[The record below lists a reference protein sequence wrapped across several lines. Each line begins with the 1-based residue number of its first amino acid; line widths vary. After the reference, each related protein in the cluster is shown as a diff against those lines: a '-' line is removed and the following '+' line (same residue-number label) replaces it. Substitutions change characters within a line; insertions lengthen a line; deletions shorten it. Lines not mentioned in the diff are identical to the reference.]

1 MKINLVNTSNGFKC
15 ASDEDYENKRKLK
28 IGEVYEVDIKLK
40 RNYQFHKMYFAL
52 INCAWE
58 YQNEKRQ
65 AHFKNSVEK
74 FRKSVELAAG
84 HSEIFWDIKNKCE
97 IEQVK
102 SISFDKMDN
111 VEFSDL
117 YDRVKNVLFEVFLTH
132 VTVEEFQ
139 SNLINF

>member
-1 MKINLVNTSNGFKC
+1 MKINLVNTSSGFKC

-28 IGEVYEVDIKLK
+28 IGEVYSVDIKLK

-58 YQNEKRQ
+58 HQNEKRQ
-65 AHFKNSVEK
+65 NHFKNSIDK

-84 HSEIFWDIKNKCE
+84 HSETFWDIKNKRE

-102 SISFDKMDN
+102 SISFEKMDN
-111 VEFSDL
+111 SEFSEL
-117 YDRVKNVLFEVFLTH
+117 YDNVKNVLFEVFLNH
-132 VTVEEFQ
+132 ISEQEFERE
-139 SNLINF
+139 LINF

>member
-1 MKINLVNTSNGFKC
+1 MKINLVNTSSGFKC

-84 HSEIFWDIKNKCE
+84 HCEIFWDIKNKRE

-111 VEFSDL
+111 AEFSDL
-117 YDRVKNVLFEVFLTH
+117 YERVKTVLFEVFLTH

-139 SNLINF
+139 TNLINF